1 VLLVGDVN
9 SAGEFFERRE
19 FFPCGEAVTGM
30 RVVLSGLVVEPVP
43 GFVFVHLG
51 AEVDEVGLA
60 AEGAG
65 SLDSSPPPGRIS
77 LYCRVIR
84 KSCGRFD
91 RNSHLTPLI
100 RQSKA
105 GYENSGGLVRL
116 GID

>member
-1 VLLVGDVN
+1 MQSPRVGNWGFPVKQN
-9 SAGEFFERRE
+9 CGKSQLSAGEFF
-19 FFPCGEAVTGM
+19 FQHWKY
-30 RVVLSGLVVEPVP
+30 LVGGKSVP
-43 GFVFVHLG
+43 GVGMILAG
-51 AEVDEVGLA
+51 AVIEPAAGFALRHFDAGTAPVGKTFDRA
-60 AEGAG
+60 
-65 SLDSSPPPGRIS
+65 
-77 LYCRVIR
+77 VIR